1 MNIPT
6 REEINQIMDIRFSE
20 DVHNK
25 LKKAKV
31 GVAGLGGL
39 GSNIAAMLARSG
51 VGNLHIVDF
60 DKVDLSN
67 LNRQNYYI
75 NHLGRYK
82 TEVTAEILKSI
93 NPYLN
98 ITYETIKIDENNAAD
113 VFKNVDIVCEAFD
126 KAENKAILIN
136 TLFETCKDK
145 KIISGS
151 GMAGYGSS
159 NSIKTTK
166 RMKNLYICGDEKSD
180 INRGMGLMSPRVSI
194 CAGHQANMV
203 IRLILGNDEV

>member
-6 REEINQIMDIRFSE
+6 REEINQIIDIRFSSE
-20 DVHNK
+20 IHTK
-25 LKKAKV
+25 LKNAKV
-31 GVAGLGGL
+31 GIAGLGGL

-51 VGNLHIVDF
+51 IGNLHIVDF

-75 NHLGRYK
+75 SDLGRYK
-82 TEVTAEILKSI
+82 TEATAKILKSI

>member
-1 MNIPT
+1 MNTPT
-6 REEINQIMDIRFSE
+6 RDEINKIMDIRFSE
-20 DVHNK
+20 DIHNK
-25 LKKAKV
+25 LKKSKV

-75 NHLGRYK
+75 DHLRMYK
-82 TEVTAEILKSI
+82 TEAAARILKSI

-98 ITYETIKIDENNAAD
+98 ITYETTKIDENNAVD
-113 VFKNVDIVCEAFD
+113 IFKNVDIICEAFD
-126 KAENKAILIN
+126 NAENKAMLIN
-136 TLFETCKDK
+136 SLLTIYKDK
-145 KIISGS
+145 KIVSGS

-159 NSIKTTK
+159 NLIKTTK
-166 RMKNLYICGDEKSD
+166 KMKNLYICGDGVSD
-180 INRGMGLMSPRVSI
+180 INKGMGLMSPRVSI

-203 IRLILGNDEV
+203 IRLILGENEV

>member
-1 MNIPT
+1 MKTPT
-6 REEINQIMDIRFSE
+6 RDEINKIMDIRFSE
-20 DVHNK
+20 DIHNK
-25 LKKAKV
+25 LKSAKV
-31 GVAGLGGL
+31 GIAGLGGL

-75 NHLGRYK
+75 DHLGMYK
-82 TEVTAEILKSI
+82 TEAAAKILKSI

-98 ITYETIKIDENNAAD
+98 ITYETTKIDENNAPD
-113 VFKNVDIVCEAFD
+113 IFKDIDFICEAFD
-126 KAENKAILIN
+126 NAENKAMLIN
-136 TLFETCKDK
+136 TLLTTYKDK
-145 KIISGS
+145 KIVSGS

-159 NSIKTTK
+159 NLIKTTK
-166 RMKNLYICGDEKSD
+166 KMKNLYICGDGVSD
-180 INRGMGLMSPRVSI
+180 INDGMGLMSPRVSI

-203 IRLILGNDEV
+203 IRLILGENEV